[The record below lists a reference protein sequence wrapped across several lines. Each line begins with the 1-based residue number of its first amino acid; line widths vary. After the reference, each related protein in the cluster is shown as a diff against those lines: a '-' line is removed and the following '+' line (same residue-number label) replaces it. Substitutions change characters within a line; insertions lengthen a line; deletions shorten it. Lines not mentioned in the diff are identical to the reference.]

1 MDRGVPQDQPSRAA
15 LDAVLEPSLESLLDP
30 GVEATL
36 RELEDELLLPL
47 PPEFPEDADT
57 GAGSL
62 PPLN

>member
-1 MDRGVPQDQPSRAA
+1 LSRAA

-30 GVEATL
+30 GVAATL

-57 GAGSL
+57 GVGGL